1 VPRRTT
7 FTMSCNRTVLSSLLI
22 IFAGRWLSFCTGLA
36 GFSTNEYYR
45 VPFQVYIEDTD
56 AYGVLYNANYVKYYA
71 RAFET
76 IVGNECVIS
85 KIDEQKFKGSPG
97 LGENV
102 LVQAEQIDETD
113 STSKWT
119 VVLTSDDEDSIYN
132 MAQVTLSRSASFDCD
147 EVLDIDGSWIE
158 QIDSFRLFQDEIEM
172 RFLNDKQ
179 TSFLSL
185 FTVMKLFER
194 SRSNFIGGPDNLKRL
209 KDEEGLLCVVT
220 SVDNGALQG
229 NALDDYKSDTDLTL
243 KVKNNFHIKRKKM
256 IDCYQTLLSLDHTS
270 IIAQAK
276 ISILAIDS
284 ESRRPKAIPKWLM
297 DKLTSGDISAEIN

>member
-1 VPRRTT
+1 
-7 FTMSCNRTVLSSLLI
+7 MSYSRNVLSSLLI
-22 IFAGRWLSFCTGLA
+22 LFTGRCLSFCSGLA

-76 IVGNECVIS
+76 ILGNECVIS
-85 KIDEQKFKGSPG
+85 KIDEQKFKGSPV

-147 EVLDIDGSWIE
+147 EKLDIDGSWIE

-179 TSFLSL
+179 TSFLSF

-209 KDEEGLLCVVT
+209 KEEEGLLCVVT

-229 NALDDYKSDTDLTL
+229 NALDDYKSGTDLSL
-243 KVKNNFHIKRKKM
+243 NVQNNFHVKRKKM
-256 IDCYQTLLSLDHTS
+256 IDCYQTLLSLDQTS

-297 DKLTSGDISAEIN
+297 DKFTSGDISSEIN